1 VRIGH
6 FHYGIYRPGGI
17 CSYLKSISQ
26 AELRQGNQVFFFETD
41 EGRHAEEEIEPI
53 KVRNAGEL
61 LLAAKDL
68 RLDMLHIHATLFEK
82 IPLHLPIVYTVH
94 TNAPHCPAGGLFLS
108 RSESPCPRRYD
119 LLGCFMSHFTEHCG
133 SMRPN
138 KMFDGFRRR
147 HLESKI
153 LARLQVIAVSH
164 FIKRK
169 MVNSGY
175 DAGNIE
181 VLHNFVAVPWKADDA
196 ALRRQDGMPVFVYS
210 GRLQPNKG
218 VQWLLRSLARTTQP
232 SRLIIAGSGTMAGRL
247 KTLAVTLG
255 LSDRVSFVGWLNGE
269 ALAAVIKSAT
279 AIIVP
284 SLWPEPFGLVAIEAG
299 AAGKPVIASSTGA
312 LPEIIDPDKTGLLVQ
327 PGDERAMSAAIDRL
341 AATPGLAI
349 EMGVQGKR
357 RVEAEFS
364 LPNHLK
370 RLHEIYE
377 EVINRSGGLGF
388 TEIPT
393 KDAALQRPEKESS
406 PS

>member
-17 CSYLKSISQ
+17 CSYLKSIAQ

-41 EGRHAEEEIEPI
+41 QGSHADEDIEPI

-61 LLAAKDL
+61 LLAAKER
-68 RLDMLHIHATLFEK
+68 RLDMLHIHATLFDE

-108 RSESPCPRRYD
+108 RSEAPCPKRYD
-119 LLGCFMSHFTEHCG
+119 LLGCFVSHFTEHCG

-138 KMFDGFRRR
+138 KMFEGFRRR

-153 LARLQVIAVSH
+153 LARVQVIAVSH

-169 MVNSGY
+169 MVDSGY

-181 VLHNFVAVPWKADDA
+181 VLHNFVAIPQKADDA
-196 ALRRQDGMPVFVYS
+196 APRRQDGVPVFVYS

-218 VQWLLRSLARTTQP
+218 VQWLLRSLALTTEP
-232 SRLIIAGSGTMAGRL
+232 SRLIIAGSGTMEDPLKALAG
-247 KTLAVTLG
+247 ALG

-269 ALAAVIKSAT
+269 ALDVLIKSAT

-312 LPEIIDPDKTGLLVQ
+312 LPEIVDPDKTGILVQ
-327 PGDERAMSAAIDRL
+327 AGDVQAMRAAIDHL
-341 AATPGLAI
+341 AANPGFAI
-349 EMGVQGKR
+349 EMGVQGR
-357 RVEAEFS
+357 HRVETEFS
-364 LPNHLK
+364 LARHLK
-370 RLHEIYE
+370 RLHEIYGD
-377 EVINRSGGLGF
+377 VINRSGGLGF
-388 TEIPT
+388 TEIP
-393 KDAALQRPEKESS
+393 DQYPARQRPEKELST
-406 PS
+406 